1 MKALLRDWLYFLNNL
16 KNIVRIKVKFKEADI
31 RDPLQVAYS
40 NINNIDISKNVFID
54 VKSTIRIMDDCKLS
68 IGEGTYIGPFS
79 HLSGTMN
86 RIRIGKYALLAPRV
100 YITTTNYIY
109 DDVTKPIIKQ
119 GYVSKGDVVL
129 GDGCWIGI
137 GAGFV

>member
-1 MKALLRDWLYFLNNL
+1 MRALLRDWLYFLNNL

-86 RIRIGKYALLAPRV
+86 SSLQFSMRTHRHLYIGGKHSDEDSEPR
-100 YITTTNYIY
+100 
-109 DDVTKPIIKQ
+109 
-119 GYVSKGDVVL
+119 
-129 GDGCWIGI
+129 
-137 GAGFV
+137 